1 MESQSVLVESLF
13 RPSRCRGY
21 VLIRLQKFTPQPQ
34 GFIDLWEYAFMSVC
48 EKLLLEEACD
58 FFTSTD
64 KLSQQFPSVSLAP
77 NSRPRYNTVDQ
88 PPNSSPNLYS
98 ETVLAKLDTGAV
110 LAELAKVLRGTYA
123 P

>member
-1 MESQSVLVESLF
+1 ML
-13 RPSRCRGY
+13 
-21 VLIRLQKFTPQPQ
+21 
-34 GFIDLWEYAFMSVC
+34 VC
-48 EKLLLEEACD
+48 EKLLLKEACD

-64 KLSQQFPSVSLAP
+64 ELSPQFPRVSLTP

-110 LAELAKVLRGTYA
+110 LAELAKGSLRHIHAIIGGQIDERA
-123 P
+123 L